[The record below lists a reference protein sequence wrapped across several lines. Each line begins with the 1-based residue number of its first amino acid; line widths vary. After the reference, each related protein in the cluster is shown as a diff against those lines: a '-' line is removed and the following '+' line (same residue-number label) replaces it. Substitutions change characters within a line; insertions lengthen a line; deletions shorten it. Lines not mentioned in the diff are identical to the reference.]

1 MVKGTHSGL
10 AFCRAALRNA
20 DRRPGEGLRVIF
32 DIDNTLV
39 DTRAR
44 TRAAADHFA
53 RKSEV
58 YAPLA
63 GLPLAAIRYDGRET
77 ARARGLDAAAARAFH
92 ADWDRFFWRPE
103 SLRHDRPIRA
113 TVQLARQAKAAGAE
127 VFYLTGRVDSLKEP
141 TIGQLRRLGLPD
153 ADAAHVIC
161 KPSVRVKTAPFKQQV
176 VADMLRQRCR
186 IAWFMSD
193 SRTDIAAAQRVL
205 SPRACV
211 LVDFPVQPAGP
222 QPDVDRSTPVLRIR
236 P

>member
-1 MVKGTHSGL
+1 MARGSHSGL
-10 AFCRAALRNA
+10 AVCRAALRSA

-44 TRAAADHFA
+44 TRAAADRFA
-53 RKSEV
+53 RRSPD

-63 GLPLAAIRYDGRET
+63 GLPLSAIRYDGQET
-77 ARARGLDAAAARAFH
+77 ARALGLDAAAARAFH
-92 ADWDRFFWRPE
+92 ADWDRFFWQPE
-103 SLRHDRPIRA
+103 SLRHDRPMRT

-127 VFYLTGRVDSLKEP
+127 VFYLTGRIESLKEP

-153 ADAAHVIC
+153 ADAAHVVC
-161 KPSVRVKTAPFKQQV
+161 KPSVRVRTAPFKQQV
-176 VADMLRQRCR
+176 VSDMLRQGCR

-205 SPRACV
+205 PPRSCV

-222 QPDVDRSTPVLRIR
+222 PPAIDRSTPVIRIR